1 MNRIKRVLTFSKL
14 YYTLCSRKYGSN
26 FEESI
31 LQSAR
36 KCLVNCEKNGYIMK
50 SPYESKEVPETT
62 VDRHIWD
69 NISKWPNHVAIECST
84 TGRKYTYAKLRDY
97 SAALAIRLRAN
108 LKLNKD
114 DIVAICLPN
123 VPGSLRIHIKFVLLK
138 LSCKLFQLIE
148 EL

>member
-1 MNRIKRVLTFSKL
+1 MNQIKRVLTFSKL
-14 YYTLCSRKYGSN
+14 YYTLGSRQYGSN
-26 FEESI
+26 FQESI

-50 SPYESKEVPETT
+50 SPYESNNVPETT
-62 VDRHIWD
+62 VDRHIWN

-108 LKLNKD
+108 LKLNED

-123 VPGSLRIHIKFVLLK
+123 VPGCLRIHIEVVL
-138 LSCKLFQLIE
+138 LSCKCFN
-148 EL
+148 